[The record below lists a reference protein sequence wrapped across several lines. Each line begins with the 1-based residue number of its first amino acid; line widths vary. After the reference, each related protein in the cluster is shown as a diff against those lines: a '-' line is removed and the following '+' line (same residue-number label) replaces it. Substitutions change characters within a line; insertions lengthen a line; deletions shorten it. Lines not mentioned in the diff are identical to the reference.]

1 MVLDNQIIKNEFVQR
16 INQIKLISHTL
27 FDIINC
33 ERCTNIG
40 YFSLLDDCFNLF
52 MKIIELK
59 VIGAESTLTSFVD
72 LFDSLF
78 VYSASSKQPLK
89 FG

>member
-1 MVLDNQIIKNEFVQR
+1 VDK
-16 INQIKLISHTL
+16 INKIKLVVYTL
-27 FDIINC
+27 FDIIKC

-40 YFSLLDDCFNLF
+40 YFSLLDDCFIIF

-59 VIGAESTLTSFVD
+59 IIGVESTLTSFVD

-78 VYSASSKQPLK
+78 VFSASTKQPLK
-89 FG
+89 FGFKLE